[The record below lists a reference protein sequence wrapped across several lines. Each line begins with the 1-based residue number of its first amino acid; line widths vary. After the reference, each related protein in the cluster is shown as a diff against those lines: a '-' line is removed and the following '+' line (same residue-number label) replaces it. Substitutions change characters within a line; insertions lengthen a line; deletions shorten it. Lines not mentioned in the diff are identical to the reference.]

1 MKIKAYK
8 KNRRCIANGSVESM
22 TLHLVDGIVME
33 IPGTHI
39 NAVATCHDSD
49 EYDADFGVA
58 LASAKYKYKEAQIR
72 MNQHVQASKALRA
85 MAAKLV
91 HEADVQDKIA
101 NEMDGKV
108 TSLEFAVDCVLA
120 NKYPDNEVK

>member
-8 KNRRCIANGSVESM
+8 KNRRCIANGSVENM

-33 IPGTHI
+33 IPGTRI
-39 NAVATCHDSD
+39 KAVATCHDSD

-58 LASAKYKYKEAQIR
+58 LASAKYKEAQVR
-72 MNQHVQASKALRA
+72 MSQHVQASKALRA

-91 HEADVQDKIA
+91 HEADVQEKIA
-101 NEMDGKV
+101 DEMDGKV
-108 TSLEFAVDCVLA
+108 TSLEFAVDCVLT
-120 NKYPDNEVK
+120 NKYPDNEVE

>member
-8 KNRRCIANGSVESM
+8 KNRRCIANGSVENM

-33 IPGTHI
+33 IPGSRI
-39 NAVATCHDSD
+39 KAIATCHDND
-49 EYDADFGVA
+49 DYDADFGVA

-72 MNQHVQASKALRA
+72 MNQHIQASKALRA
-85 MAAKLV
+85 MAAKLI

-101 NEMDGKV
+101 GEMDAKV
-108 TSLEFAVDCVLA
+108 TSLEFAVDGVLA
-120 NKYPDNEVK
+120 NKYPDNEVE

>member
-39 NAVATCHDSD
+39 KAVATCHDSD
-49 EYDADFGVA
+49 EYDAEFGVA
-58 LASAKYKYKEAQIR
+58 LASAKYTDSHESARSGIQG
-72 MNQHVQASKALRA
+72 ASCNGCKAGSRGRCSG
-85 MAAKLV
+85 
-91 HEADVQDKIA
+91 QD
-101 NEMDGKV
+101 
-108 TSLEFAVDCVLA
+108 C
-120 NKYPDNEVK
+120 

>member
-8 KNRRCIANGSVESM
+8 KNRRCIANGSVENM

-33 IPGTHI
+33 IPGGRI
-39 NAVATCHDSD
+39 KAIATCHDND
-49 EYDADFGVA
+49 DYDADFGVA

-72 MNQHVQASKALRA
+72 MNQHIQASKALRA
-85 MAAKLV
+85 MAAKLI

-101 NEMDGKV
+101 GDMDAKV
-108 TSLEFAVDCVLA
+108 TSLEFAVDGVLA
-120 NKYPDNEVK
+120 NKYPADEVE